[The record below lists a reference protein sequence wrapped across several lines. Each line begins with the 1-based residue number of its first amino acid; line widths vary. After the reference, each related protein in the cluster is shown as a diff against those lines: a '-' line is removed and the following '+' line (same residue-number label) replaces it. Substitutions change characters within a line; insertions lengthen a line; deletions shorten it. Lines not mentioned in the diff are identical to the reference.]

1 MRSRGDRGGDA
12 SQTNFSDTASAQ
24 WVNFFVGI
32 IEKMHFELGNVG
44 VHRHDIVGDVTVDWR
59 AVLWVISC
67 VLEQRHPDSHHHSA
81 FDLVAPGQRVNNAP
95 RDRKST
101 RLNSSHLVI
110 SYAVFC

>member
-81 FDLVAPGQRVNNAP
+81 FDWLRPVSGLIMRPA
-95 RDRKST
+95 SMTLTT
-101 RLNSSHLVI
+101 RLTRNRAI
-110 SYAVFC
+110 S